1 MQLIDYEEYVVSNNL
16 AKPEK
21 AEFYSSWVKRFLR
34 MKLPDQL
41 TDIEKV
47 KQFSEYL
54 AVDEHIDEWQE
65 RQARHAV
72 EIYLNLYLEY
82 KRSKEA
88 DDDPETFKYVGELKK
103 VLRLKHYSIRTEKTY
118 ADWSRRYL
126 KYCHEMEY
134 DLKESSSVKLY
145 LTFLAVNQDVAGA
158 TQDQAFNS
166 ILFLFRNVFD
176 CELDDLKGT
185 VRARKRINLPAV
197 LSVDEVK
204 LLFRQVDGLKR
215 FMLEL
220 TYGTGMRVSELAR
233 LRVKDVDL
241 ANMTLFIIN
250 GKGGKDRSVPFPKK
264 LADRMREHLGKVK
277 EIHNTDLGQGYGEVY
292 LPQALGRKYSK
303 AGREWKWQYVFPS
316 GNRSVDPRSGK
327 VRRHHVLDRTI
338 QKVMSNAVKKADIAK
353 KASMHTLRHSFATH
367 LLMNGVNIREIQC
380 LLGHKSLETTMIYT
394 HIVKELSR
402 KPESP
407 LDMM

>member
-1 MQLIDYEEYVVSNNL
+1 
-16 AKPEK
+16 
-21 AEFYSSWVKRFLR
+21 
-34 MKLPDQL
+34 MKLPVQL
-41 TDIEKV
+41 TDMEKV

-54 AVDEHIDEWQE
+54 AVDEHVDEWQE

-72 EIYLNLYLEY
+72 EIYLNMYLEY
-82 KRSKEA
+82 ERNRKA
-88 DDDPETFKYVGELKK
+88 DDDPEIFKYIEELKK
-103 VLRLKHYSIRTEKTY
+103 TLRLKHYSIRTEQTY
-118 ADWSRRYL
+118 EDWSRRYL
-126 KYCHEMEY
+126 KYCREMEY
-134 DLKESSSVKLY
+134 DPQDGSSVKLY
-145 LTFLAVNQDVAGA
+145 LTYLAVKQDVASA

-176 CELDDLKGT
+176 CDLGDLRGT
-185 VRARKRINLPAV
+185 VRARKKINLPAV

-220 TYGTGMRVSELAR
+220 TYGTGMRVSELVR

-241 ANMTLFIIN
+241 ANMTLFIID

-264 LADRMREHLGKVK
+264 LVDRMREHLAKVK
-277 EIHNTDLGQGYGEVY
+277 EMHNTDLEHGYGEVY
-292 LPQALGRKYSK
+292 LPHALGRKYSQ

-327 VRRHHVLDRTI
+327 VRRHHVLDRTV
-338 QKVMSNAVKKADIAK
+338 QKIMTEAVKKAEISK
-353 KASMHTLRHSFATH
+353 KATVHTLRHSFATH
-367 LLMNGVNIREIQC
+367 LLMNGVNIREIQS

-407 LDMM
+407 LDMI